1 MSDKYQGLREKLS
14 DTHFPTLYMY
24 KFLIPNKLELIA
36 EVKALAEDENAIKM
50 NYSKNGLYVSLT
62 FKETKQT
69 IEDIITVYK
78 KAELI
83 ENLMAL

>member
-1 MSDKYQGLREKLS
+1 MPDKYQGLREKLNNIP
-14 DTHFPTLYMY
+14 FPTIYMY
-24 KFLIPNKLELIA
+24 KFVVPNKLELIA
-36 EVKALAEDENAIKM
+36 DVKALAEDENSVRL

-69 IEDIITVYK
+69 VEDIIMVYK

-83 ENLMAL
+83 EDLMAL

>member
-14 DTHFPTLYMY
+14 DTRFPTIYMY
-24 KFLIPNKLELIA
+24 KFIIPNKLELIT
-36 EVKALAEDENAIKM
+36 EVKALAENENSVHL

-69 IEDIITVYK
+69 LEDIITVYK
-78 KAELI
+78 KAEFIDDLI
-83 ENLMAL
+83 AL